1 MEKIV
6 KDIDYTLKF
15 IIAYVNFNRQLIA
28 SEYFKLFGHFIG
40 NRFDRKNNEYFNQ
53 LQEIYGEFIKQ
64 DDIIIQNIIEIE
76 QIKDIDL
83 KISMYKQ
90 NFKYYYKIREIF
102 ERFLALKENKFYNI

>member
-6 KDIDYTLKF
+6 KDIDYNLKF

-83 KISMYKQ
+83 KISMHK
-90 NFKYYYKIREIF
+90 KILNITIRL
-102 ERFLALKENKFYNI
+102 ERLLKGFLH